1 MEQVKKITALTVED
15 LKKAETMKVEELEK
29 LFKQDTTED
38 VSLRNKAIAES
49 EANKKFMAASRGLGL
64 AINDL
69 LMEYQHLLKRWPE
82 IIATLD
88 VQGLKRKL
96 AASSIPGVSGWAK
109 KRIQKQIEET
119 ILEAL
124 PKILLE
130 QLSITQKADKRVD
143 VQRVSILQAQTAA
156 EQSYTSLA
164 EEMIRLRNVV
174 KQKYAEF
181 EAARKELQEID
192 AKMNDKDKLSEE
204 EFTSLTRKRT
214 DLVSKDNDMELAVQ
228 TLTQELRATE
238 DGYKMTELQIG
249 QLTTTLK
256 SINAISTMLKAF
268 LKVTEPIMKRSIVI
282 LNAQKAG
289 IDAANLLYA
298 LSETMNH
305 TLKICSYGATVMT
318 QQAVALGNKDF
329 LEKHTIDEVKA
340 IQEANNKVWD
350 SFTQAQYAK
359 VMEKVQPLLSF
370 TERVGSTE
378 KQAV

>member
-1 MEQVKKITALTVED
+1 MEEAKKMTALTVED
-15 LKKAETMKVEELEK
+15 LKKAETMKVEDLEK
-29 LFKQDTTED
+29 LFKSDTTED
-38 VSLRNKAIAES
+38 VSLRNQAIAES
-49 EANKKFMAASRGLGL
+49 EANKKFLAASRGLGL

-69 LMEYQHLLKRWPE
+69 LGQYQHLLKKWPE
-82 IIATLD
+82 ILATLD
-88 VQGLKRKL
+88 VQGMKRKL
-96 AASSIPGVSGWAK
+96 AASSIPGVAGWAK
-109 KRIQKQIEET
+109 RSIQKQIEET
-119 ILEAL
+119 ILETL
-124 PKILLE
+124 PDLLLE
-130 QLSITQKADKRVD
+130 QLGITQKADKRVD
-143 VQRVSILQAQTAA
+143 VQRTSLLQAQTAA

-192 AKMNDKDKLSEE
+192 AKLKDKDNLSEE
-204 EFTSLTRKRT
+204 EFASLTRKRT
-214 DLVSKDNDMELAVQ
+214 DLISKDNDQELAVQ
-228 TLTQELRATE
+228 TMTQELRATE

-268 LKVTEPIMKRSIVI
+268 LKVTEPIMRRSIVI

-305 TLKICSYGATVMT
+305 TLKICSYGMTVMT

-329 LEKHTIDEVKA
+329 LEKHTIDEVKS
-340 IQEANNKVWD
+340 IQQANNKVWD
-350 SFTQAQYAK
+350 DFTKVQYAK
-359 VMEKVQPLLSF
+359 VMEKVQPLLSYI
-370 TERVGSTE
+370 EQAGSVE
-378 KQAV
+378 KQPV